1 MTVSRRTSGV
11 LLVALSAACFAAMP
25 IFARTV
31 YAAGSDPS
39 TLLLLRF
46 TAAAAVLL
54 PLALRRSAAR
64 PADRPLSGLVLL
76 GALYVFQSLLYFVAL
91 TMTPVTLLA
100 LLLYVY
106 PVVVAVLASVIFH
119 IPLTRWRVVALALA
133 LTGAALTVI
142 GPLGGG
148 NWLGIALALAAALTY
163 SGYILLATRITRS
176 VDSLWSSAIIT
187 ATAGALFGVL
197 ALFHGVALP
206 TTSTG
211 WAAVVGIAL
220 VSTVLAILA
229 FMAGLIRIGPTDAA
243 TLSVLEPVI
252 TALLAVLLLGETLG
266 PAQLVGGALIVLAV
280 LIVARVAVPRLEP
293 IEDYAIAAA
302 GSELPLPTGSS
313 GTGSPRPAHPTSRSR
328 PVR

>member
-1 MTVSRRTSGV
+1 MSRRTSGV

-31 YAAGSDPS
+31 YAAGSDPT

-46 TAAAAVLL
+46 ALAATVLL
-54 PLALRRSAAR
+54 PLALRRPGAR
-64 PADRPLSGLVLL
+64 PAWPALAGLVLL
-76 GALYVFQSLLYFVAL
+76 GALYVCQSLLYFVAL

-106 PVVVAVLASVIFH
+106 PVVVAVLASILFQ
-119 IPLTRWRVVALALA
+119 IPLTRWRLVSLGLA

-148 NWLGIALALAAALTY
+148 NWLGIVLALAAALTY
-163 SGYILLATRITRS
+163 SGYILLATRVTHS

-187 ATAGALFGVL
+187 ASAGTLFALL
-197 ALFHGVALP
+197 ATLHGAALP
-206 TTSTG
+206 ATSLG
-211 WAAVVGIAL
+211 WVAVVGIGL

-229 FMAGLIRIGPTDAA
+229 FMSGLARIGPTDAA

-252 TALLAVLLLGETLG
+252 TALLAVLLLGESLG
-266 PAQLVGGALIVLAV
+266 LAQLVGGALIVVAV
-280 LIVARVAVPRLEP
+280 LIVARVDAPRLEP
-293 IEDYAIAAA
+293 IEKVAI
-302 GSELPLPTGSS
+302 E
-313 GTGSPRPAHPTSRSR
+313 PAYEP
-328 PVR
+328 